1 VTFWYKVLNPE
12 NFNWAVVLILG
23 TLTTAVGTVFTN
35 GVTVRRGH
43 NRIRLWSEVW
53 ANQHLTY
60 IAFFPA
66 LIVAQKGLNE
76 AYKNICFV
84 VMFFSLVFFG
94 IGLMNIRRHDTI
106 VAGDHAGCAGE
117 TCNQALKKA
126 SKTDII
132 RLNWSL
138 GCVSLMLS
146 LVMLFSLQFGKTQ

>member
-1 VTFWYKVLNPE
+1 MTFWSKVLSPE
-12 NFNWAVVLILG
+12 NFNWAIVLILG

-66 LIVAQKGLNE
+66 LLVGTKGLSE
-76 AYKNICFV
+76 AYENLCFA
-84 VMFFSLVFFG
+84 VMVLSLILFV
-94 IGLMNIRRHDTI
+94 IGLMNIRRHDGI

-126 SKTDII
+126 SEAAII

-146 LVMLFSLQFGKTQ
+146 LIMLFSLQFGK